1 MPYATVND
9 MVERFG
15 QIEMI
20 RLSTPDDALPESI
33 NGPRVELA
41 LADATALIDS
51 YLRARYAVPLTPVPR
66 EITRACCY
74 IARYD
79 LAQGGEQK
87 PSDQV
92 TKDRDTTLAWLD
104 AMASSDG
111 RLDALP
117 ARSASDA
124 RVRDR
129 RREIDGV
136 ALP

>member
-1 MPYATVND
+1 MAYATVND

-20 RLSTPDDALPESI
+20 RLSTRDDALPESI
-33 NGPRVELA
+33 DGARVENA
-41 LADATALIDS
+41 LADATAVIES
-51 YLRARYAVPLTPVPR
+51 YLRARYAMPLTPVPR

-74 IARYD
+74 LARYD
-79 LAQGGEQK
+79 LAQGGEQT

-92 TKDRDTTLAWLD
+92 TKDRDATLAWLD

-111 RLDALP
+111 RLDAVP
-117 ARSASDA
+117 ARAASGA
-124 RVRDR
+124 RVQDR
-129 RREIDGV
+129 ARLIDGV

>member
-20 RLSTPDDALPESI
+20 RLSTRDDALPESI
-33 NGPRVELA
+33 DGPRVENA

-51 YLRARYAVPLTPVPR
+51 YLRARYAVPLSPIPR
-66 EITRACCY
+66 EIIRACCY
-74 IARYD
+74 LARYD

-87 PSDQV
+87 PSEQM
-92 TKDRDTTLAWLD
+92 TKDRDDTLAWLSD
-104 AMASSDG
+104 MASSDG

-117 ARSASDA
+117 ARAASDA

-129 RREIDGV
+129 VRLIDGV